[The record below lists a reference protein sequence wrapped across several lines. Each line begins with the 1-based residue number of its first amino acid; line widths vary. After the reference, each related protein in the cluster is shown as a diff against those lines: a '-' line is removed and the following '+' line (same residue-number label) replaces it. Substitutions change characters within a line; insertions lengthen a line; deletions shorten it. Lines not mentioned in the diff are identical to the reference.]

1 MKLSRNYLTQDEVS
15 YIVFEICKKA
25 NPFEMEIIKI
35 ALMYQI
41 LNEDISFE
49 GSDMTCNEIYDLA
62 LSEGF
67 DYHKIINYDVIDRI
81 VDKETGIEKIVSEF
95 LNDINNKVTKSFKK
109 MPKELKN
116 IKYEDIINKLKEVI
130 DNGNS
135 TTEIQN
141 DDESPELPIQ

>member
-1 MKLSRNYLTQDEVS
+1 
-15 YIVFEICKKA
+15 
-25 NPFEMEIIKI
+25 
-35 ALMYQI
+35 MYQI

-67 DYHKIINYDVIDRI
+67 DYHKIINYDIIDRI
-81 VDKETGIEKIVSEF
+81 VDKETGIEKIISEF
-95 LNDINNKVTKSFKK
+95 LNDINNKVTKSFKE

>member
-67 DYHKIINYDVIDRI
+67 DYNKIINYDIIDRI
-81 VDKETGIEKIVSEF
+81 VDKETGIEKIISEF

-130 DNGNS
+130 DNGNN

-141 DDESPELPIQ
+141 DDESPKLPI